1 MRGLEPERP
10 RANEGVGGSGN
21 ARPERAASRIEFK
34 GTRTGPVQHALVR
47 REPHCDGQGR
57 QGLRRLGEGSGE
69 RNEDSDEDEGA
80 EAHRAVHRLV
90 GKR

>member
-1 MRGLEPERP
+1 MREGTVGPERL
-10 RANEGVGGSGN
+10 RANGRGVWRKGS
-21 ARPERAASRIEFK
+21 RLEFN

-57 QGLRRLGEGSGE
+57 QGLRRLGAEGSGE